1 MKFSIHDI
9 FRCVITVGAVLVL
22 GSQPWAFAKG
32 GPKISVGDYPSMKEG
47 SPQLVLIEVSDFQ

>member
-1 MKFSIHDI
+1 MKIGMSGS
-9 FRCVITVGAVLVL
+9 FRWVLTAGAVLVL

-32 GPKISVGDYPSMKEG
+32 LKISVGDNPSMKEG